1 MMKKDQFVYV
11 TYIRTTPEK
20 LWKALIEPEFTRQFW
35 CNTTQESEWKP
46 GATWKIL
53 MPDGAVAD
61 SGEVV
66 EIDPR
71 RRLVLKWRNEFRP
84 ELKAEG
90 YSRLTY
96 QLEPEGKSVKLTVIH
111 EMEKEGS
118 KFIEAVSSGW
128 PHILASL
135 KSLLE
140 TGESLEETREWP
152 KDLTAAS
159 KDKVD

>member
-1 MMKKDQFVYV
+1 MKNDQFVYV

-35 CNTTQESEWKP
+35 YNTMQESEWKP
-46 GATWKIL
+46 GASWRIL
-53 MPDGAVAD
+53 MPDGRVAD
-61 SGEVV
+61 SGEVL
-66 EIDPR
+66 EIDPP
-71 RRLVLKWRNEFRP
+71 RRLVLKWRNEFP

-90 YSRLTY
+90 YSSMTY
-96 QLEPEGKSVKLTVIH
+96 EIEKEGKSVKLTVIH
-111 EMEKEGS
+111 EIDKEGS
-118 KFIEAVSSGW
+118 KFIEAVSNGW

-152 KDLTAAS
+152 REAS
-159 KDKVD
+159 K